1 MRKTILITGA
11 SSGLGAGMARLY
23 AAQGHRLALCAR
35 RVDRLRALQA
45 ELERGSAG
53 EAEVYVRELDV
64 TDHDQVFEVFG
75 EIAES
80 LGGVD
85 RAIVNAGLGK
95 GAPIGTGYFRANRQ
109 TAETNVLGTLAQCE
123 AAMEIFR
130 RANRGHL
137 VVIASVSARRGAR
150 GAMTTYAATKAFAAS
165 LAEGIRSDVVGTD
178 ITVSTIL
185 PGYIESEMTARAQ
198 RTPYIVDNETGV
210 RAIVAAI
217 DREPAE
223 AVVPA
228 WPWRPLSAAMRVL
241 PLRLVRRLM

>member
-11 SSGLGAGMARLY
+11 SSGLGAGMARVY
-23 AAQGHRLALCAR
+23 AARGHRLALCAR

-45 ELERGSAG
+45 ELVDGNAG
-53 EAEVYVRELDV
+53 ADVHVRELDV
-64 TDHDQVFEVFG
+64 TDHDQVFAVFG

-85 RAIVNAGLGK
+85 RVIANAGLGK
-95 GAPIGTGYFRANRQ
+95 GAPLGTGYFRANRQ
-109 TAETNVLGTLAQCE
+109 TAETNVLGLLAQCE

-130 RANRGHL
+130 RANQGHL

-165 LAEGIRSDVVGTD
+165 LAEGIRSDVMGTD
-178 ITVSTIL
+178 IKVSTIL

-223 AVVPA
+223 AVVPT
-228 WPWRPLSAAMRVL
+228 WPWRPLTAALRVL
-241 PLRLVRRLM
+241 PLRVVRRLM